1 MMMKK
6 YDFQD
11 EAVDWLFE
19 KTLAPASKKTIVLN
33 APTGSG
39 KTVILIKYIDRLL
52 AVKRNLAVVWLCPGK
67 GDLEE
72 QSRGCFDYFLP
83 SRQSFDLNDALTSG
97 FEAGSTSFINW
108 DKVTKKDN
116 KAITENE
123 KDNLYDKIKIAHNS
137 GIKFLIIVDEEHS
150 NNTAK
155 ANDLLR
161 YFDAIHTVRVSATT
175 VTSTDVE
182 YKEVDEEAV
191 IGAGLITE
199 AISVNEGVVM
209 NSAQDDA
216 ILLELAD
223 AKRQEIK
230 KAYESLTPKRKI
242 NPLVLIQFPNGE
254 PDKIKAVEQKLDS
267 MGYSRKNGMVAAWLS
282 GDKADIPDNL
292 VENDSDL
299 AFLFIKQAINTGWNC
314 KRAKILVKL
323 REHSKEAFQIQTI
336 GRIRRMPEG
345 HHYNIPVLD
354 MCYIY
359 TFDKE
364 YQTQLMRGLD
374 KAYIPS
380 RLFLKEQYKDF
391 TLPKELK
398 DEDGDTVDF
407 ATVYNQVRNAFVEE
421 FNLTGDREL
430 NKQKFTSKG
439 FKFGEDL
446 YDEIVAGVVTYAKE
460 MLDMKASLDTVT
472 PVSTT
477 EHGFVLRHV
486 INDFKTILGIPYETM
501 RAIMDRL
508 FCFKYKNRDKLLRL
522 NMREYYAFV
531 INNEHEIKDVLRKLI
546 GSISGQGRIRQVKEA
561 EFHLPVEELYPYDT
575 AAKDVELYQHSPY
588 EGYSSAF
595 VTSNCRKSDPE
606 IDFEKHCERSNDV
619 EWFYKNGD
627 KGIDYLSVVY
637 QRTLG
642 NSQSLFYPDYVVK
655 LNDGTVWII
664 ETKGGQKGK
673 QDQNIDIK
681 VLSKFYAFKDY
692 AEKNKIN
699 WGFVRPMNGELY
711 LNNTEYTKN
720 IEDSRWVNLNN
731 FF

>member
-1 MMMKK
+1 MKK

>member
-19 KTLAPASKKTIVLN
+19 KTLDPASKKTIVLN

-39 KTVILIKYIDRLL
+39 KTVILIKYIDKLL
-52 AVKRNLAVVWLCPGK
+52 AVKRNIAVVWLCPGK

-72 QSRGCFDYFLP
+72 QSRNSFDYFLP
-83 SRQSFDLNDALTSG
+83 SRQSFDLNDAMTSG
-97 FEAGSTSFINW
+97 FEAGSKSFINW

-137 GIKFLIIVDEEHS
+137 GIEFLIIVDEEHS

-323 REHSKEAFQIQTI
+323 RESSGNENFQIQTI

-345 HHYNIPVLD
+345 VHYNIPVLD

-359 TFDKE
+359 TYDKK
-364 YQTQLMRGLD
+364 YQTQLMRGIKPIYQADCSLRSST
-374 KAYIPS
+374 KI
-380 RLFLKEQYKDF
+380 LLC
-391 TLPKELK
+391 
-398 DEDGDTVDF
+398 
-407 ATVYNQVRNAFVEE
+407 
-421 FNLTGDREL
+421 
-430 NKQKFTSKG
+430 QKS
-439 FKFGEDL
+439 
-446 YDEIVAGVVTYAKE
+446 
-460 MLDMKASLDTVT
+460 
-472 PVSTT
+472 
-477 EHGFVLRHV
+477 
-486 INDFKTILGIPYETM
+486 
-501 RAIMDRL
+501 
-508 FCFKYKNRDKLLRL
+508 
-522 NMREYYAFV
+522 
-531 INNEHEIKDVLRKLI
+531 
-546 GSISGQGRIRQVKEA
+546 
-561 EFHLPVEELYPYDT
+561 
-575 AAKDVELYQHSPY
+575 
-588 EGYSSAF
+588 
-595 VTSNCRKSDPE
+595 
-606 IDFEKHCERSNDV
+606 
-619 EWFYKNGD
+619 
-627 KGIDYLSVVY
+627 
-637 QRTLG
+637 
-642 NSQSLFYPDYVVK
+642 
-655 LNDGTVWII
+655 
-664 ETKGGQKGK
+664 
-673 QDQNIDIK
+673 
-681 VLSKFYAFKDY
+681 
-692 AEKNKIN
+692 
-699 WGFVRPMNGELY
+699 
-711 LNNTEYTKN
+711 
-720 IEDSRWVNLNN
+720 
-731 FF
+731 